1 MSFWGAHEFLRS
13 PRVFEEPMSLWGAH
27 VFGHTTKN
35 RPLKIISH
43 EDCTAGIRVSP
54 EGPTD
59 PLKVIH
65 SHFWPREPTLHSQ
78 ISDFQNLNAT
88 FLHEI
93 MICVIDI
100 DRNRFITPFKH
111 SATTLKIGPPLH
123 ILLRNICN
131 CIISSCYWG
140 QVWSTKVG
148 CCLSC
153 KFRWDGYKTSWRKI
167 DCLRW
172 QHCRFKNQD
181 TLWLIGLIFNQ
192 SN

>member
-13 PRVFEEPMSLWGAH
+13 PWVFEGPISLWGAH

-35 RPLKIISH
+35 RPLKIIPH

-65 SHFWPREPTLHSQ
+65 SHFWAREPTLHSQ

-93 MICVIDI
+93 IMCVIDI
-100 DRNRFITPFKH
+100 DRKRFITPFKH

-131 CIISSCYWG
+131 CILSSCYWG

-153 KFRWDGYKTSWRKI
+153 KLGWDGYKTSW
-167 DCLRW
+167 
-172 QHCRFKNQD
+172 Q
-181 TLWLIGLIFNQ
+181 
-192 SN
+192 